1 MDMSGAFGFETQN
14 AGAGSRLLP
23 FLDGLEWEGEPVC
36 PSPANATI
44 SGFGRYGSSVAG
56 LPATE
61 RTKLAAV
68 ARAIR
73 ASAAAGCK
81 FLGSVRL
88 VGHADRDLQR
98 GPAFERKI
106 SGDRAEQVRQA
117 LIQAV
122 ADPAISGR
130 IQWDVQAAG
139 ASQLVNPSPQT
150 EAQRAQNR
158 RVGITVAQSAG
169 PVPDVDD
176 PRINVFARQAL
187 RRMLAGDASARSDA
201 AGMVAA
207 VKAGQLAGIYK
218 EDDPAA
224 VAYARN
230 LSADPRQIIPAGE
243 DAAVILSGPPIIDFR
258 DTARQTS
265 ARLDPAL
272 RKAWTTF
279 QAWRSCQLCSPSAT
293 LQAGVA
299 AAPAAGPL
307 AGNIVPVVCQPRPRA
322 ARDPWFTADSPG
334 NVRLFPDR
342 VPRIVEG
349 PLAAVQGGLVT
360 DASLRPR
367 VSAIIGPGATPLG
380 LAQGLLTFYTSAPK
394 PAGSRAPTAEELARG
409 ILIYSQFYLLLPD
422 LRNYRD
428 GLRIPLPIEIDAATG
443 NWVLN
448 SNLIQ
453 QWAGTFPATCVDAL
467 NARPDHLPQPDDA
480 AVTRE
485 AQALIRAQSTPR
497 ALGIALLAR
506 MLTNAFEAVFL
517 LFAAFRAAADPFQT
531 ALELCN
537 NAVNHQV
544 DLLGSL
550 TAGAGALFL
559 LRRILGAPPASL
571 PPAAEA
577 QRRRALGIIERGL
590 GIGARLTTARDA
602 PETAAQRASR
612 KGGCPSGVRAADPA
626 GGIHRMVLGR
636 DVLAGCMTHA
646 IDARFEGPDF
656 AGRLAFPDVSV
667 DPRFAADRAN
677 PQFLPRV
684 AVVRAIAP
692 NEGRLDGMNRADAAI
707 VSAGIQQWG
716 AHSDP
721 ELSGLLR
728 RFKAESPDEF
738 ELYFGIYRLDV
749 RAVGALGA
757 TLQERQVNQA
767 ARPTGV
773 HIAVRDLAIP
783 PSADRSAFF
792 IEAPG
797 GGRIV
802 RDSAWA
808 ARFREAAVASPAFR
822 ASQIREGA
830 ARFDRILRA
839 VPTLNVTLNGVRQ
852 NLPTNQVITSQLGA
866 ALILD
871 QSINAPGNLASRRGR
886 TGDLQRAADR
896 VGSQLDL
903 AALDVAITADYA
915 NHRVMSD
922 SLTRAAA
929 IRRSGL
935 SAQHGSFTGW

>member
-1 MDMSGAFGFETQN
+1 MNEAFSFETQS
-14 AGAGSRLLP
+14 AGAGRLFPL
-23 FLDGLEWEGEPVC
+23 FDGLEWEGDAVC
-36 PSPANATI
+36 PSPAGATV
-44 SGFGRYGSSVAG
+44 SGFGRYRSSVAG
-56 LPATE
+56 LPAAE
-61 RTKLAAV
+61 RAKLAAV

-73 ASAAAGCK
+73 ASAAPGCQ

-88 VGHADRDLQR
+88 AGHADRDFQR
-98 GPAFERKI
+98 GPDYERKI
-106 SGDRAEQVRQA
+106 SGNRAEQARLA
-117 LIQAV
+117 LIQAI
-122 ADPAISGR
+122 ADPAIAGR

-139 ASQLVNPSPQT
+139 ASQLVVPSPRT

-158 RVGITVAQSAG
+158 RVEITVAPLAG
-169 PVPDVDD
+169 PGPGPDVDD

-201 AGMVAA
+201 TGMVAA

-218 EDDPAA
+218 EDDAAA
-224 VAYARN
+224 VAYARK
-230 LSADPRQIIPAGE
+230 LSADPRQVIPAGE
-243 DAAVILSGPPIIDFR
+243 DAAVILNGPAADGPPIIDFH
-258 DTARQTS
+258 DAVRQIP

-279 QAWRSCQLCSPSAT
+279 QAWRSCQLCGPSGVV
-293 LQAGVA
+293 QAEVA
-299 AAPAAGPL
+299 AGSG
-307 AGNIVPVVCQPRPRA
+307 AGNIVPAVCQPRPRP
-322 ARDPWFTADSPG
+322 ARDPWFTADSAG

-360 DASLRPR
+360 DSSLRPR
-367 VSAIIGPGATPLG
+367 VSAIVGPGATPLG
-380 LAQGLLTFYTSAPK
+380 LAQSLLPLYRAAPK
-394 PAGSRAPTAEELARG
+394 PGGARAPTAEELARG
-409 ILIYSQFYLLLPD
+409 ILIYSQFYLPLPD

-428 GLRIPLPIEIDAATG
+428 GLRIPLPIEIDQATG
-443 NWVLN
+443 DWVLN
-448 SNLIQ
+448 SKLIR
-453 QWAGTFPATCVDAL
+453 QWAGLFPAGCGDAL
-467 NARPDHLPQPDDA
+467 NLRPDHLPQPDDA

-485 AQALIRAQSTPR
+485 AQALIAAHSTPL
-497 ALGIALLAR
+497 ALSIALQAR
-506 MLTNAFEAVFL
+506 MLANAFEAVFL
-517 LFAAFRAAADPFQT
+517 LFAAFRAAVDPFQT
-531 ALELCN
+531 ALEFCN

-544 DLLGSL
+544 NLLASL

-559 LRRILGAPPASL
+559 LRRILGAPPARLS
-571 PPAAEA
+571 PAAEA
-577 QRRRALGIIERGL
+577 QRRRALGMIERGL
-590 GIGARLTTARDA
+590 GIGARLTTARDV
-602 PETAAQRASR
+602 PETAAQLVSR
-612 KGGCPSGVRAADPA
+612 RGGCPSRVRASDPP

-656 AGRLAFPDVSV
+656 AGRLAFPDVSQ
-667 DPRFAADRAN
+667 DPRFAPDRAN

-728 RFKAESPDEF
+728 RFKAENPDEF

-749 RAVGALGA
+749 RGAGALGA
-757 TLQERQVNQA
+757 TLQERLVNQA
-767 ARPTGV
+767 AKPAGV
-773 HIAVRDLAIP
+773 DIVVRDLALP
-783 PSADRSAFF
+783 PSADRGAFF
-792 IEAPG
+792 IEAPA

-808 ARFREAAVASPAFR
+808 ARFREAAIASAAFR
-822 ASQIREGA
+822 AAQIREGA
-830 ARFDRILRA
+830 ARFDRILRT
-839 VPTLNVTLNGVRQ
+839 VPTLNVTLNGVRRS
-852 NLPTNQVITSQLGA
+852 LPTNQVITSQLGV

-871 QSINAPGNLASRRGR
+871 QHINAPGNLASRRGR

-896 VGSQLDL
+896 VGSRPDL
-903 AALDVAITADYA
+903 AALDVAITANYA
-915 NHRVMSD
+915 NHRVMND
-922 SLTRAAA
+922 AVARASA

-935 SAQHGSFTGW
+935 SDRHGSFTGW